1 MNIYGKFR
9 IAVLGE
15 DEEVLNELEFP
26 NTIMNAG
33 KAQVAGLILTD
44 LGTGSVGAAF
54 DYLAVG
60 TGTTAPNAT
69 QTALIGEKY
78 RSAATGSR
86 ITTSVAN
93 DTARLTT
100 NISITSS
107 ITASEIGVLNSAS
120 NGVMLCRTTFSG
132 VSLTSGNTLAAG
144 YYVVFS

>member
-1 MNIYGKFR
+1 MNIYGRFR

-15 DEEVLNELEFP
+15 NDEVLESLEFP
-26 NTIMNAG
+26 NTVMNAG

-54 DYLAVG
+54 DYLAIG

-78 RSAATGSR
+78 RIAGTGSR
-86 ITTSVAN
+86 ITTNVNN
-93 DTARLTT
+93 DTARLTG
-100 NISITSS
+100 NFAITSS

-120 NGVMLCRTTFSG
+120 SGVMLCRTTFNG
-132 VSLTSGNTLAAG
+132 VSLTSGNTLYAR
-144 YYVVFS
+144 YDLVVN

>member
-1 MNIYGKFR
+1 MNIYGRFR

-15 DEEVLNELEFP
+15 NDEVTNEIDFP
-26 NTIMNAG
+26 NTIMNGG

-54 DYLAVG
+54 DYLAIG

-78 RSAATGSR
+78 RVAGTGSR
-86 ITTSVAN
+86 VTTNVAN
-93 DTARLTT
+93 DTARLTG
-100 NISITSS
+100 SFAITSS

-120 NGVMLCRTTFSG
+120 SGIMLCRTTFSG
-132 VSLTSGNTLAAG
+132 VALTSGNTLLAG
-144 YYVVFS
+144 YDVIFS

>member
-1 MNIYGKFR
+1 MNLKGKFR

-15 DEEVLNELEFP
+15 DDEVLETREFP

-33 KAQVAGLILTD
+33 KAQCAGLVLTD

-54 DYLAVG
+54 DYLAIG

-78 RSAATGSR
+78 RMAATGSR

-93 DTARLTT
+93 DTARLTG
-100 NISITSS
+100 NFAITSS
-107 ITASEIGVLNSAS
+107 ITASEIGVLNSSSA
-120 NGVMLCRTTFSG
+120 GVILARTTFSG
-132 VSLTSGNTLAAG
+132 VSVTSGNTIQAG
-144 YYVVFS
+144 YDIIFS